1 LVDRSKMHKYD
12 HILLY
17 LSAYIMPMH
26 SILATDGLVKH
37 DLAERLRSEIIN
49 GSLPPGVRI
58 IERKWALKFGVAQ
71 GSIREAIHILAQDGF
86 VTKESGRSARV
97 IHLSEEDV
105 AKLYELRGAIE
116 GLAARLAAAAQP
128 DLTALQ
134 ATVDAM
140 RQSAIAG
147 SFDGLLDSDLRFHL
161 ELCKISGNTYL
172 LEHARRILLP
182 FFAFVRMRV
191 AASGQ
196 ETSAWDK
203 DLEAHQRIILL
214 LREGEGE
221 VAELYVKKAM
231 ARFSK
236 TAYDNWEKRVSH
248 GA

>member
-1 LVDRSKMHKYD
+1 MHKYD
-12 HILLY
+12 LRLLY

>member
-1 LVDRSKMHKYD
+1 MHKYD
-12 HILLY
+12 LILLY

-140 RQSAIAG
+140 RKSAIAG

>member
-1 LVDRSKMHKYD
+1 MHKYD
-12 HILLY
+12 LILLY

-37 DLAERLRSEIIN
+37 DLAERLRSEIIS

>member
-1 LVDRSKMHKYD
+1 
-12 HILLY
+12 
-17 LSAYIMPMH
+17 MPMH

-37 DLAERLRSEIIN
+37 DLAERLRREIIN
-49 GSLPPGVRI
+49 GSLPPGMRI

-97 IHLSEEDV
+97 IHLSEEEV

>member
-1 LVDRSKMHKYD
+1 MHKYD
-12 HILLY
+12 LTLLY

-172 LEHARRILLP
+172 LERAFLQNGIRQLGEACLTWRVIWHAKSLYWP
-182 FFAFVRMRV
+182 RMRRPL
-191 AASGQ
+191 AGRAR
-196 ETSAWDK
+196 
-203 DLEAHQRIILL
+203 LRIIA
-214 LREGEGE
+214 RDPVVHCCE
-221 VAELYVKKAM
+221 VHQCVRK
-231 ARFSK
+231 
-236 TAYDNWEKRVSH
+236 D
-248 GA
+248 

>member
-1 LVDRSKMHKYD
+1 MHKYD
-12 HILLY
+12 LILLY

-49 GSLPPGVRI
+49 GSLPPEARI

-161 ELCKISGNTYL
+161 ELCRISGNTYL

-236 TAYDNWEKRVSH
+236 TAYDNWEKRVSR
-248 GA
+248 GG

>member
-1 LVDRSKMHKYD
+1 MRKYD
-12 HILLY
+12 LILLY

-140 RQSAIAG
+140 RKSAIAG

-214 LREGEGE
+214 LHEGEGE
-221 VAELYVKKAM
+221 VAELYVKQAM

>member
-1 LVDRSKMHKYD
+1 MHKYD
-12 HILLY
+12 LILLY

-236 TAYDNWEKRVSH
+236 AAYDNWEKRASH

>member
-1 LVDRSKMHKYD
+1 MHKYD
-12 HILLY
+12 LILLY

-105 AKLYELRGAIE
+105 ARLYELRGAIE

>member
-1 LVDRSKMHKYD
+1 MREYNL
-12 HILLY
+12 ILLY

-37 DLAERLRSEIIN
+37 DLAERLRAEIIN
-49 GSLPPGVRI
+49 GTLPPGVRI

-71 GSIREAIHILAQDGF
+71 GSIREAINILAQDGF

-97 IHLSEEDV
+97 IHLSEVDV

-128 DLTALQ
+128 DLMALQ

-140 RQSAIAG
+140 RQSAITG

-161 ELCKISGNTYL
+161 ELCKISGNRYL

-248 GA
+248 GV

>member
-1 LVDRSKMHKYD
+1 
-12 HILLY
+12 
-17 LSAYIMPMH
+17 MPMH

-161 ELCKISGNTYL
+161 ELCRISGNTYL

-236 TAYDNWEKRVSH
+236 TAYDNWEKRVSR
-248 GA
+248 GG

>member
-1 LVDRSKMHKYD
+1 MVRVGRRIVK
-12 HILLY
+12 
-17 LSAYIMPMH
+17 PEGMH

-134 ATVDAM
+134 ATV
-140 RQSAIAG
+140 
-147 SFDGLLDSDLRFHL
+147 LDSDLRFHL

>member
-1 LVDRSKMHKYD
+1 MHKYD

-105 AKLYELRGAIE
+105 ARLYELRGAIE

>member
-1 LVDRSKMHKYD
+1 MPKYD
-12 HILLY
+12 LILLY